1 MTPLKAWL
9 FPFAVLVASSMFS
22 GCQSTP
28 PGEPTAGSFSRYRLY
43 LGGDIPAQYTDRANP
58 LPPSAENIAA
68 GAGLYQTH
76 CAACH
81 GATGN
86 GDGPAGAQLV
96 PPPANLAFTRMTPI
110 GSDRFFFW
118 TISEGGQPLG
128 TGMPAFGGMLQE
140 TEIWQIVTYVEAG
153 F

>member
-1 MTPLKAWL
+1 MTSLKPLL
-9 FPFAVLVASSMFS
+9 FPFAVLVASLTLS
-22 GCQSTP
+22 GCQSAA
-28 PGEPTAGSFSRYRLY
+28 PGETTAGSFSRYSLY
-43 LGGDIPAQYTDRANP
+43 LGGDIPAQYTDRTNP
-58 LPPSAENIAA
+58 LPASAENIAA

-76 CAACH
+76 CSGCH
-81 GATGN
+81 GSTGR
-86 GDGPAGAQLV
+86 GDGQAGMQLI

-110 GSDRFFFW
+110 ANDKFLFW

-140 TEIWQIVTYVEAG
+140 TEIWQIVHYVNDG